1 MELTIRLRTNKG
13 GHWFYVH
20 NCLFEQFE
28 YPARQKPYL
37 IAVYSYLARCADD
50 KTQIAWPSQADIS
63 IKTGASVGMVK
74 KIIKDLSARHL
85 IVVQRVGR
93 RHKTVNKYFL
103 THPTEWIMRS
113 AYGVLGPV
121 HTMPTN
127 KTLLKQ
133 DKDIKELRE
142 AQIGL
147 ARKMKIRSFNA
158 NSP

>member
-1 MELTIRLRTNKG
+1 MELTIRPRTNKG
-13 GHWFYVH
+13 GKWFYTH

-37 IAVYSYLARCADD
+37 IAVYSYLARCADG

-63 IKTGASVGMVK
+63 KKTGASIGMVK

-85 IVVQRVGR
+85 IVVQRIGR
-93 RHKTVNKYFL
+93 RHKTVNKYYL
-103 THPTEWIMRS
+103 THYTEWIMRS
-113 AYGVLGPV
+113 PHGVLGSVP
-121 HTMPTN
+121 TMPTN

-133 DKDIKELRE
+133 DRDIRELRE
-142 AQIGL
+142 AQLGL
-147 ARKMKIRSFNA
+147 ARKMNMKNFNA